1 MYAQTI
7 VKEATASVSVGICA
21 TTELENTLRLTDQI
35 LDLNDRR
42 INLLQVLVAT
52 PNHQLAR
59 ELAVRDPRV
68 VVLLEKK
75 REGKA
80 SALNKII
87 RHASGDI
94 LVLASADIKI
104 ARNTIPKLVEGLIDN
119 QEWGAVDSNVEL
131 INGDKLLMDRVSN
144 ILWDTHNAT
153 LDELDGQD
161 RLGQVAGDLVAV
173 RRDLVE
179 QLPILINDDAYIAL
193 RVQEKGFQVK
203 RVQDARVWIAGPR
216 TPTDYVYQ
224 RSRVLQGHLQ
234 LISRF
239 GKMPTTFEFQV
250 LSKPRR
256 YLTLLV
262 KAVARLGPSHLL
274 PLIMAGA
281 LEMLSFQVAVLS
293 SLTKQDKKP
302 WRIVESTKQI

>member
-42 INLLQVLVAT
+42 MNLVQVLVAT

-59 ELAVRDPRV
+59 ELAGRDSRV

-75 REGKA
+75 REGKV

-104 ARNTIPKLVEGLIDN
+104 ARNAIPKLVEGLMDN

-179 QLPILINDDAYIAL
+179 QLPSVINDDAYLAL

-250 LSKPRR
+250 LWKPRR
-256 YLTLLV
+256 YLKLLV

-274 PLIMAGA
+274 PLIMAGV

-293 SLTKQDKKP
+293 SLTKQDEKP